1 MTGLRGPDSSRTST
15 VDASRGSLGEGGS
28 TLVEL
33 LAATAIM
40 AIAVVTLLFAMSTL
54 FISSG
59 QNRQSTTTAI
69 DARDYS
75 EALDLAVTA
84 NNWCASTYPVSYTP
98 PSGYTVSA
106 TYGTCPASNTTTP
119 QFQTVT
125 ITATAPNGATETL
138 KTVIREP

>member
-1 MTGLRGPDSSRTST
+1 VAGLSRPDSSRATT
-15 VDASRGSLGEGGS
+15 ADAPRHSLGESGS

-40 AIAVVTLLFAMSTL
+40 AIAVVTLLLAMSTL

-59 QNRQSTTTAI
+59 QNRQSTTTGI
-69 DARDYS
+69 VTRDYS

-98 PSGYTVSA
+98 PSGYAAAA

-138 KTVIREP
+138 HTVIREP

>member
-1 MTGLRGPDSSRTST
+1 M
-15 VDASRGSLGEGGS
+15 DASRRGLGEAGS

-40 AIAVVTLLFAMSTL
+40 AIAVVTLLSAMSTM

-59 QNRQSTTTAI
+59 EDRQSTTTGI
-69 DARDYS
+69 VTRDYS

-98 PSGYTVSA
+98 PSGYTVGA
-106 TYGTCPASNTTTP
+106 TYGTCPASSTTTP

-125 ITATAPNGATETL
+125 ITATAPNGATESL
-138 KTVIREP
+138 KTVVRQP

>member
-1 MTGLRGPDSSRTST
+1 VAGLKGPDSSRTT
-15 VDASRGSLGEGGS
+15 TADASRQSVGEGGS

-40 AIAVVTLLFAMSTL
+40 AIAVVTILFAMSTL
-54 FISSG
+54 FVSSG
-59 QNRQSTTTAI
+59 QDRQSTTTGI
-69 DARDYS
+69 VTRDYS

-98 PSGYTVSA
+98 PSGYAVAA
-106 TYGTCPASNTTTP
+106 TYGTCPANNTTTP

-125 ITATAPNGATETL
+125 ITATSPNGATETL
-138 KTVIREP
+138 DTVIRQP

>member
-1 MTGLRGPDSSRTST
+1 MTGLTGPDSSQATT
-15 VDASRGSLGEGGS
+15 TDASRRGHGEGGS

-59 QNRQSTTTAI
+59 QNRQSTTTGI
-69 DARDYS
+69 VTRDYS

-98 PSGYTVSA
+98 PTGYTVAA
-106 TYGTCPASNTTTP
+106 TYGACPAASTTTP
-119 QFQTVT
+119 QFQIVT
-125 ITATAPNGATETL
+125 ITATAPNGANETL
-138 KTVIREP
+138 KTVIRQP